1 MRKSTE
7 NKRKNPRQK
16 RAVDTID
23 VIMEATAQVLE
34 RNESSGFTTNHIAR
48 RAGVSIGTLYRYF
61 PHKKAILREMA
72 ESEMRRREAG
82 MREAMANIDC
92 DTGEEIIEAVVH
104 SVLERFRSHGRVRKR
119 MLLSLIQDAELV
131 TKANTLH
138 IGIMRLLL
146 ERLVE
151 VDPVRY
157 RRPTDLLCATAS
169 GALLGSMR
177 TMLFTAPTYLRDP
190 DYERE
195 LIAMVTHFVTQRE
208 PSPPTS

>member
-7 NKRKNPRQK
+7 NKRKNPRQR

-72 ESEMRRREAG
+72 ESEIRRREAG
-82 MREAMANIDC
+82 MRDALAKIDS
-92 DTGEEIIEAVVH
+92 DTGEEIIEAVVR
-104 SVLERFRSHGRVRKR
+104 SVLHRFRSNGRVRKR

-131 TKANTLH
+131 AKANTLH
-138 IGIMRLLL
+138 IGIVRLLL

-151 VDPVRY
+151 IDPGRY

-177 TMLFTAPTYLRDP
+177 TMLFTAPDYLHDP
-190 DYERE
+190 EYEDE
-195 LIAMVTHFVTQRE
+195 LIAMATHFVTQRE
-208 PSPPTS
+208 IPSPIS

>member
-7 NKRKNPRQK
+7 NKRKNPLQK

-61 PHKKAILREMA
+61 PHKKAILKEMA
-72 ESEMRRREAG
+72 EAEMRQREAAV
-82 MREAMANIDC
+82 REALANVES
-92 DTGEEIIEAVVH
+92 DTGEEIIEAVVR
-104 SVLERFRSHGRVRKR
+104 SVLKPFRSFGRVRKR

-131 TKANTLH
+131 DKANTLH
-138 IGIMRLLL
+138 NGIMRLLQ
-146 ERLVE
+146 ERLIE
-151 VDPVRY
+151 IDPVRY
-157 RRPTDLLCATAS
+157 RRPTELLCATAS
-169 GALLGSMR
+169 GALLGSVR
-177 TMLFTAPTYLRDP
+177 SMLFSQPEYLRDP

-195 LIAMVTHFVTQRE
+195 LVAMITYLVTERE
-208 PSPPTS
+208 PSSPAN